1 MIWDHHRQETTPDNH
16 LAGSFTGV
24 YSGAPCVL
32 AKPYGF
38 TGEELDFIPSTGL
51 RAGINYGVTY
61 RLGQDT
67 GTEDDS

>member
-1 MIWDHHRQETTPDNH
+1 M
-16 LAGSFTGV
+16 